1 MKIQESIKLS
11 MLLLTIF
18 LTACEK
24 KDIVTPSFDVQTDA
38 VSYKAG
44 QEVTFKFSGN
54 AENVVFWSGEKGRN
68 YAYRDRVTEKGVM
81 QTLQFTS
88 AAGQGTQNDNLSVKI
103 SRDFNGIYDAANIAK
118 ASWTDI
124 TSRAVLSPNPVT
136 GAAGAATA
144 SGVVNISDQATA
156 EDVPLYFAFRYA
168 SASNTFK
175 PRSWTISSFVVS
187 NTLADGTVS
196 NVVANLGLAG
206 FSAVDVQNP
215 SFKWAFT
222 PNAQSPTS
230 VTMTAGNAGEAA
242 NEDWI
247 VSIPVK
253 LNQVSLSDYG
263 MPIISITTLSPP
275 KDYKYVFTTPGV
287 YKVVFHAF
295 NQDVAEKTGI
305 VKEITITIVQ

>member
-1 MKIQESIKLS
+1 MKIQQSIRLR
-11 MLLLTIF
+11 MLLLIIF

-24 KDIVTPSFDVQTDA
+24 KEIETPHFDVQTDA
-38 VSYKAG
+38 LSYKVG

-68 YAYRDRVTEKGVM
+68 YAYKDRITEKGVL

-88 AAGQGTQNDNLSVKI
+88 AAGQGTQNDNLSIKI

-136 GAAGAATA
+136 GAAGAATS
-144 SGVVNISDQATA
+144 SGAVNISDQATDG
-156 EDVPLYFAFRYA
+156 DVPVYFAFRYA
-168 SASNTFK
+168 SASNTLK
-175 PRSWTISSFVVS
+175 PRQWTISSFVVS
-187 NTLADGTVS
+187 NTLADGTVN

-206 FSAVDVQNP
+206 FKGIDVSNP
-215 SFKWAFT
+215 SFQWAFT
-222 PNAQSPTS
+222 PNVQSPTS
-230 VTMTAGNAGEAA
+230 VTMTAGNVGEAA
-242 NEDWI
+242 NEDWL
-247 VSIPVK
+247 VSVPVK

-263 MPIISITTLSPP
+263 IPIISITTLSPP
-275 KDYKYVFTTPGV
+275 KDYKYVFAAPGV

-305 VKEITITIVQ
+305 IKEMTITIVP